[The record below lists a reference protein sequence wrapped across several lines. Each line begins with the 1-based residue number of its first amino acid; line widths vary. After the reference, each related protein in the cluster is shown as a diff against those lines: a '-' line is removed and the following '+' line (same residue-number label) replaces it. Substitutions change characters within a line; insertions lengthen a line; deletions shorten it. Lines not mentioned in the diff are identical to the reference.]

1 MSKTLQDVFIEWFI
15 HYMKLNVVMLPV
27 KLLCIIR
34 DIIRKEKWGTVIS
47 PQKHDLWTT
56 YALYPDGF
64 TPNSRKKKL
73 WRDFFSCMNPD
84 FFFKSFQILFY
95 VWKKKF
101 SGFKRILTRIFI
113 FMCETFSF
121 MKPDFKKGYFFII
134 EKNIYKFSG
143 KSLSSCEKISGDF
156 FFPCLEPGNT
166 MFFLFF
172 MYETERQKV
181 FCIYFFHAWKRIFLF
196 FCVKQGE
203 KQAVLFTALSERL
216 LYYCLVTTSVLCD
229 DELQHMGS
237 QREWETRLQTHS
249 PAKLWRYLFNDCIL
263 VKFSGKISQG
273 HKNQQHVWISWLL
286 RASSEPRVFIF
297 SAQPDK
303 SSWFVLK
310 KC

>member
-1 MSKTLQDVFIEWFI
+1 MHLLYVGGEDWRFCICMRIFYHWIHRGSYVKNLARCVHRVIHTLHEIECGDVAS
-15 HYMKLNVVMLPV
+15 VQ
-27 KLLCIIR
+27 LLCIIR

-196 FCVKQGE
+196 FYVWNKVKNKLYCSRPCQRGYCITVLWQHLCSVMMSCNIWDHRE
-203 KQAVLFTALSERL
+203 SGKQDSRRTALPNCE
-216 LYYCLVTTSVLCD
+216 D
-229 DELQHMGS
+229 
-237 QREWETRLQTHS
+237 
-249 PAKLWRYLFNDCIL
+249 
-263 VKFSGKISQG
+263 
-273 HKNQQHVWISWLL
+273 
-286 RASSEPRVFIF
+286 IF
-297 SAQPDK
+297 SMIA
-303 SSWFVLK
+303 FL
-310 KC
+310 